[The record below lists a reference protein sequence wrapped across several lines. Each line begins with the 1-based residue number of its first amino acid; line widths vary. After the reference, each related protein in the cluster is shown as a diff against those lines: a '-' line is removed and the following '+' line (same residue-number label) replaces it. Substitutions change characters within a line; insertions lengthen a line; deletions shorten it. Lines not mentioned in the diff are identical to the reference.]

1 MPDLQFAISHAQ
13 FKVSLIIDGY
23 NLIYAAG
30 IVSGSDGPANLERSR
45 AALLGFLAESVEPK
59 QLPRTTVVFDAGPH
73 APRGLPR
80 TWTYR
85 KMTIR
90 FATGYESADDLIEE
104 LIQTDTAPRQLI
116 LVSSDHRLQRAA
128 RRRRATSVD
137 SDRWYQETIRNRRF
151 RHHADDDDTAKP
163 VTRPSEGEVAR
174 WVEQFATDEPS
185 LREPSFDNPFPPG
198 YAEDV
203 TDQ

>member
-1 MPDLQFAISHAQ
+1 MPDLQFAIPHTQ

-30 IVSGSDGPANLERSR
+30 IVSSSDGPANLERSR

-59 QLPRTTVVFDAGPH
+59 QLARTTVVFDAGPH

-85 KMTIR
+85 GMTIR
-90 FATGYESADDLIEE
+90 FATGYESADALIEE

-137 SDRWYQETIRNRRF
+137 SDRWYQETIRNRRS
-151 RHHADDDDTAKP
+151 RHHIDDDDTAKP
-163 VTRPSEGEVAR
+163 VTRPSECEVAR
-174 WVEQFATDEPS
+174 WVEQFATNEPS
-185 LREPSFDNPFPPG
+185 LREPYFDNPFPPG